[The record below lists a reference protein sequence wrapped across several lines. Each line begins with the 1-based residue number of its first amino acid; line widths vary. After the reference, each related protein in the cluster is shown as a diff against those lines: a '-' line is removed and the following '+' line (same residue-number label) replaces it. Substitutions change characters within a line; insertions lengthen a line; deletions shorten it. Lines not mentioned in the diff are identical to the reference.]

1 MINFTSLD
9 SIQASPNEKN
19 MKGIVFTTFNE
30 MVENEIG
37 IDMWEAILESVNPE
51 SQGIYTSV
59 EDFPDEELLAMV
71 SELSER
77 TDTPITDL
85 LKAFGLHLF
94 HALNLKHG
102 IFVNEQPEFLEFLK
116 SIEDVIHKE
125 VKKLYPNPNLPT
137 LDWEQEDDRSLD
149 LYYRSPRKLCGL
161 AEGLIRG
168 AAQRYEVEYNLT
180 HSPCMH
186 EGSDH
191 CCFSIKL
198 L

>member
-1 MINFTSLD
+1 
-9 SIQASPNEKN
+9 

-30 MVENEIG
+30 MVEKEIG

-51 SQGIYTSV
+51 SQGIYTSI
-59 EDFPDEELLAMV
+59 EDFPDAELFAMV
-71 SELSER
+71 SELAER
-77 TDTPITDL
+77 TDTPIADL
-85 LKAFGLHLF
+85 LRAFGLYLF
-94 HALNLKHG
+94 HVLNMKHD
-102 IFVNEQPEFLEFLK
+102 IFANQQTEFLEFLK

-149 LYYRSPRKLCGL
+149 LYYRSPRKLCNL
-161 AEGLIRG
+161 AEGLIKG
-168 AAQRYEVEYNLT
+168 AAQRYEVDYSLT

>member
-125 VKKLYPNPNLPT
+125 VKKLYHNPNLPT

-180 HSPCMH
+180 H
-186 EGSDH
+186 
-191 CCFSIKL
+191 
-198 L
+198 